1 MHRHPLGSRA
11 SRESWAGRRRALARS
26 CASSTTPTGSRP
38 PRDSDVYE
46 SLNPEFEFVP
56 FITHLAWSCART
68 TAGTSKTPTP
78 TGSRPERDV
87 RHSLGDVR
95 HYLRDV
101 RHLADAAHQVARRL
115 RALKKG
121 GLDAGRGRRGPL
133 IADDCG
139 ALCCLIKGVGG
150 GGPAIRL
157 YLDVDVQDYLT
168 ISDRNLY
175 RLKRPNLDITPLGYP

>member
-1 MHRHPLGSRA
+1 MRNCRNSRRCRRWLRRLPVHRHPLGSRA

-26 CASSTTPTGSRP
+26 CASTTTPTGSRP

-115 RALKKG
+115 RTLKKG
-121 GLDAGRGRRGPL
+121 GSTQAG
-133 IADDCG
+133 D
-139 ALCCLIKGVGG
+139 GG
-150 GGPAIRL
+150 GRSSQTTAGPCVAWSRA
-157 YLDVDVQDYLT
+157 
-168 ISDRNLY
+168 
-175 RLKRPNLDITPLGYP
+175 